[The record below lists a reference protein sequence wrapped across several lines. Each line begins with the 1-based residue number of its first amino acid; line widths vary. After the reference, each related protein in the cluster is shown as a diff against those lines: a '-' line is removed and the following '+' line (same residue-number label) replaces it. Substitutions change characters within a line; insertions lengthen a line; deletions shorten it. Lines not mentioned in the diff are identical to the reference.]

1 MQGLKREPHSPEIRQ
16 TTGTMC
22 MKTRCDASWDPM
34 QAEAPGQL
42 RTETHGSGQVQ
53 TRNNSFTFPERQR
66 TSQPQIRGRG
76 LSPPG
81 ACRAGVPPCRHGPKR
96 ESKSTRRT
104 YFGVGRVL
112 LRTIAAQRKKRFF
125 LNSTSFTTGSDFLV
139 VYLNHMCPLCIAY
152 ETKPEETQKK
162 FG

>member
-1 MQGLKREPHSPEIRQ
+1 MDSMGCTGPPWSAPPDVKRSTSSNKEPGSKRAAQLRAGNATPAGRLLQGLKREPHSPEIRQ

-81 ACRAGVPPCRHGPKR
+81 ACRAGVPPRRHGPKR
-96 ESKSTRRT
+96 ESKSMRCAFWELGEY
-104 YFGVGRVL
+104 YFRL
-112 LRTIAAQRKKRFF
+112 
-125 LNSTSFTTGSDFLV
+125 
-139 VYLNHMCPLCIAY
+139 
-152 ETKPEETQKK
+152 
-162 FG
+162 

>member
-22 MKTRCDASWDPM
+22 MKTRCDAPWDPM

-81 ACRAGVPPCRHGPKR
+81 ACRAGVPPRRHGPKR
-96 ESKSTRRT
+96 ESKSTRCAFWELGEY
-104 YFGVGRVL
+104 YFRL
-112 LRTIAAQRKKRFF
+112 YLDFKKKKTLITFSLFFFSPFHWFF
-125 LNSTSFTTGSDFLV
+125 LGF
-139 VYLNHMCPLCIAY
+139 
-152 ETKPEETQKK
+152 QKN
-162 FG
+162 